1 MPVDAAVSPQW
12 TPQNRRPIAPK
23 PPMGSTGPSVES
35 AAQGASKTM
44 HQTAASS
51 QIPTSSA
58 QLGHAIVRNVETV
71 LQGKHRQVEL
81 ALATMVAGGHLLL
94 EDVPGLGKTM
104 LARALA
110 VSVGLSFKRI
120 QFTADLMPSDI
131 VGGPV
136 YNPKDGSFTLRHG
149 PVFAHIVLADEINRA
164 NPRAQSAL
172 LECMEEGQIT
182 LDGQT
187 VSLPAPFTVL
197 ATQNPID
204 MAGTYPL
211 PEAQLDR
218 FLLRLSLGYPD
229 AQTEAGLINAQQFAH
244 PISRLQPVCG
254 PGEFAQLVAAARE
267 VKVAPEVATF
277 ITQIVG
283 ATRTHPDIRFGASPR
298 GTLGLAR
305 VARALSALRGRS
317 YVDPAV
323 VREVAAPV
331 LAHRII
337 VAPKGSQTPSAE
349 SLIQAILKAQSTPR

>member
-1 MPVDAAVSPQW
+1 MNDTAAGGWTAPDAARFA
-12 TPQNRRPIAPK
+12 RRIVDNIEK
-23 PPMGSTGPSVES
+23 VLEGKHQSVE
-35 AAQGASKTM
+35 
-44 HQTAASS
+44 
-51 QIPTSSA
+51 
-58 QLGHAIVRNVETV
+58 R
-71 LQGKHRQVEL
+71 
-81 ALATMVAGGHLLL
+81 ALATVMAGGHLLI

-110 VSVGLSFKRI
+110 VSIGLDFRRI

-136 YNPKDGSFTLRHG
+136 YNPKDGSFALRPG
-149 PVFAHIVLADEINRA
+149 PAFSNVVLADEINRA

-187 VSLPAPFTVL
+187 LKLPEPFVVL

-218 FLLRLSLGYPD
+218 FLIRLSLGYPSP
-229 AQTEAGLINAQQFAH
+229 EVESGLIAAQQFEH
-244 PISRLQPVCG
+244 PIAHLSAVCA
-254 PGEFAQLVAAARE
+254 PGEFAHLVASA
-267 VKVAPEVATF
+267 KNTF
-277 ITQIVG
+277 ISPEIGQYITAIVA
-283 ATRTHPDIRFGASPR
+283 ATRKHPSIRFGASPR

-305 VARALSALRGRS
+305 MARALSCIRGLD
-317 YVDPAV
+317 YVDPAI
-323 VREVAAPV
+323 VRELAGPV

-337 VAPKGSQTPSAE
+337 VQAQGTAAKAPAAIIQDILATLRTP
-349 SLIQAILKAQSTPR
+349 Q

>member
-1 MPVDAAVSPQW
+1 LNQIQTAIFSPQ
-12 TPQNRRPIAPK
+12 
-23 PPMGSTGPSVES
+23 ES
-35 AAQGASKTM
+35 AKLAQ
-44 HQTAASS
+44 
-51 QIPTSSA
+51 
-58 QLGHAIVRNVETV
+58 AIVQNVEKV
-71 LQGKHRQVEL
+71 LEGKHQQVEL
-81 ALATMVAGGHLLL
+81 ALAAIVAGGHVLI

-110 VSVGLSFKRI
+110 VSVGLAFKRI

-136 YNPKDGSFTLRHG
+136 YNPKDGSFILRPG
-149 PVFAHIVLADEINRA
+149 PVFANIVLADEINRA

-187 VSLPAPFTVL
+187 MPLPAPFAVL

-218 FLLRLSLGYPD
+218 FLIRLSLGYPD
-229 AQTEAGLINAQQFAH
+229 AATEAGLITTQQFSH
-244 PISRLQPVCG
+244 PISRLHAVCSMSD
-254 PGEFAQLVAAARE
+254 FSRLVAAARE
-267 VKVAPEVATF
+267 VTVTSEVAQFMTA
-277 ITQIVG
+277 IVT
-283 ATRTHPDIRFGASPR
+283 ATRRHAAIRFGASPR

-305 VARALSALRGRS
+305 MARALSCIRGLS

-323 VREVAAPV
+323 VREVALPV

-337 VAPKGSQTPSAE
+337 VQTQGAQLKPAE
-349 SLIQAILKAQSTPR
+349 ALIQDILLSQRTPR

>member
-1 MPVDAAVSPQW
+1 MNAVV
-12 TPQNRRPIAPK
+12 TPQ
-23 PPMGSTGPSVES
+23 
-35 AAQGASKTM
+35 
-44 HQTAASS
+44 ASS
-51 QIPTSSA
+51 QACAPLA
-58 QLGHAIVRNVETV
+58 QAIVRNVEQV
-71 LQGKHRQVEL
+71 LQGKHLQVEL
-81 ALATMVAGGHLLL
+81 ALAAMVAGGHLLI

-136 YNPKDGSFTLRHG
+136 YNPKDGSFLLRHG
-149 PVFAHIVLADEINRA
+149 PVFANIVLADEINRA

-172 LECMEEGQIT
+172 LECMEEGQVT

-187 VSLPAPFTVL
+187 VHLPAPFTVL

-218 FLLRLSLGYPD
+218 FLIRLSLGYPD
-229 AQTEAGLINAQQFAH
+229 AAVEAGLINAQQFTH
-244 PISRLQPVCG
+244 PISRLQPVC
-254 PGEFAQLVAAARE
+254 EATQFARLVAGARA
-267 VKVAPEVATF
+267 VTITPEVSNFMTG
-277 ITQIVG
+277 IVA
-283 ATRTHPDIRFGASPR
+283 ATRAHPSIRFGASPR

-305 VARALSALRGRS
+305 MARALSCIRGRD

-323 VREVAAPV
+323 VREVAVPV

-337 VAPKGSQTPSAE
+337 VQTQGAQIKPAAQ
-349 SLIQAILKAQSTPR
+349 LIQDILNRQATPR

>member
-1 MPVDAAVSPQW
+1 MNQLQAQAW
-12 TPQNRRPIAPK
+12 TARD
-23 PPMGSTGPSVES
+23 S
-35 AAQGASKTM
+35 AHLAQ
-44 HQTAASS
+44 
-51 QIPTSSA
+51 
-58 QLGHAIVRNVETV
+58 AIVQNVETV
-71 LQGKHRQVEL
+71 LQGKHQQVEL
-81 ALATMVAGGHLLL
+81 SLAAVVAGGHLLI

-110 VSVGLSFKRI
+110 ASVGLSFKRV

-136 YNPKDGSFTLRHG
+136 YNPKDGSLILRPG
-149 PVFAHIVLADEINRA
+149 PVFANIVLADEINRA

-187 VSLPAPFTVL
+187 VPLPAPFAVL

-218 FLLRLSLGYPD
+218 FLIRLSLGYPD
-229 AQTEAGLINAQQFAH
+229 AATEAGLITAQQFSH
-244 PISRLQPVCG
+244 PISRLQSVCQA
-254 PGEFAQLVAAARE
+254 GEFARLVSGARD
-267 VKVAPEVATF
+267 VTITPEVAAF
-277 ITQIVG
+277 MASIVA
-283 ATRTHPDIRFGASPR
+283 ATRGHASIRFGASPR

-305 VARALSALRGRS
+305 MSRALSCIRGLS

-323 VREVAAPV
+323 VREVAVPV

-337 VAPKGSQTPSAE
+337 VQTQGAQPKPAAA
-349 SLIQAILKAQSTPR
+349 LIQDILLSQRTPQ

>member
-1 MPVDAAVSPQW
+1 MGQVLAIRIPETKGEFQLSQTENSPW
-12 TPQNRRPIAPK
+12 
-23 PPMGSTGPSVES
+23 SVKDSEHL
-35 AAQGASKTM
+35 AQS
-44 HQTAASS
+44 
-51 QIPTSSA
+51 
-58 QLGHAIVRNVETV
+58 IVRNVEQV
-71 LQGKHRQVEL
+71 LQGKHRQVEF
-81 ALATMVAGGHLLL
+81 ALAAIVAGGHLLI

-136 YNPKDGSFTLRHG
+136 YNPKDGSFVLRPG
-149 PVFAHIVLADEINRA
+149 PVFANIVLADEINRA

-187 VSLPAPFTVL
+187 IPLPAPFAVL

-218 FLLRLSLGYPD
+218 FLIRLSLGYPD
-229 AQTEAGLINAQQFAH
+229 AKTEASLVNSQQFSH
-244 PISRLQPVCG
+244 PISRVHSVCKQG
-254 PGEFAQLVAAARE
+254 NFAQLVAGART
-267 VKVAPEVATF
+267 VTVTPEVANFMTS
-277 ITQIVG
+277 IVT
-283 ATRTHPDIRFGASPR
+283 ATRKHAAIRFGASPR

-305 VARALSALRGRS
+305 MARALSCIRGLS

-323 VREVAAPV
+323 VREVAVPV

-337 VAPKGSQTPSAE
+337 VQTQGTQPKSAE
-349 SLIQAILKAQSTPR
+349 ALIQEILQSQHTPQ

>member
-1 MPVDAAVSPQW
+1 MTQNTTAEAAVQDAA
-12 TPQNRRPIAPK
+12 RF
-23 PPMGSTGPSVES
+23 
-35 AAQGASKTM
+35 AQG
-44 HQTAASS
+44 
-51 QIPTSSA
+51 
-58 QLGHAIVRNVETV
+58 IVRNIEKV
-71 LQGKHRQVEL
+71 LEGKHQQVEL
-81 ALATMVAGGHLLL
+81 ALATVMAGGHLLI

-110 VSVGLSFKRI
+110 ISIGLEFRRI

-136 YNPKDGSFTLRHG
+136 YNPKDGSFLLRPG
-149 PVFAHIVLADEINRA
+149 PAFSNVVLADEINRA

-187 VSLPAPFTVL
+187 LRLPEPFLVL

-218 FLLRLSLGYPD
+218 FLIRLSLGYPGAD
-229 AQTEAGLINAQQFAH
+229 VEASLIATQQFQH
-244 PISRLQPVCG
+244 PITRLAAVCG
-254 PGEFAQLVAAARE
+254 AKEFGQLVAAARN
-267 VKVAPEVATF
+267 TF
-277 ITQIVG
+277 ISPEITQYITAIVG
-283 ATRTHPDIRFGASPR
+283 ATRKHPGIRFGASPR

-305 VARALSALRGRS
+305 MARALSCIRGLS
-317 YVDPAV
+317 YVDPSI
-323 VREVAAPV
+323 VRELAVPV

-337 VAPKGSQTPSAE
+337 VQTQGPQTKAPAA
-349 SLIQAILKAQSTPR
+349 LIQDILASIRTPQ

>member
-1 MPVDAAVSPQW
+1 M
-12 TPQNRRPIAPK
+12 
-23 PPMGSTGPSVES
+23 
-35 AAQGASKTM
+35 
-44 HQTAASS
+44 S
-51 QIPTSSA
+51 QIQQTRAWSA
-58 QLGHAIVRNVETV
+58 KDSAHLAQSIVQNVEKV
-71 LQGKHRQVEL
+71 LEGKRQQVEL
-81 ALATMVAGGHLLL
+81 ALAAIVAGGHLLI

-136 YNPKDGSFTLRHG
+136 YNPKDGSFVLRPG
-149 PVFAHIVLADEINRA
+149 PVFANIVLADEINRA

-187 VSLPAPFTVL
+187 IPLPAPFAVL

-218 FLLRLSLGYPD
+218 FLIRLSLGYPG
-229 AQTEAGLINAQQFAH
+229 AETEAGLITSQQFSH
-244 PISRLQPVCG
+244 PISRLHSVCELG
-254 PGEFAQLVAAARE
+254 QFARLAAGARD
-267 VKVAPEVATF
+267 VTVTPEVASFMTG
-277 ITQIVG
+277 IVT
-283 ATRTHPDIRFGASPR
+283 ATRKHPAIRFGASPR

-305 VARALSALRGRS
+305 MARALSCIRGLS

-323 VREVAAPV
+323 VLEVAVPV
-331 LAHRII
+331 LAHRVI
-337 VAPKGSQTPSAE
+337 VQTQGTQPKPAAA
-349 SLIQAILKAQSTPR
+349 LIQDILLSLRTPQ

>member
-1 MPVDAAVSPQW
+1 LSTSQAPVWSAKDAANLSH
-12 TPQNRRPIAPK
+12 T
-23 PPMGSTGPSVES
+23 
-35 AAQGASKTM
+35 
-44 HQTAASS
+44 
-51 QIPTSSA
+51 
-58 QLGHAIVRNVETV
+58 IVHNVEQV
-71 LQGKHRQVEL
+71 LQGKHQQVEL
-81 ALATMVAGGHLLL
+81 ALAAVMAGGHVLI

-104 LARALA
+104 LARALS

-136 YNPKDGSFTLRHG
+136 YNPKDGSFVLRPG
-149 PVFAHIVLADEINRA
+149 PVFANIVLADEINRA

-187 VSLPAPFTVL
+187 VMLPAPFTVL

-218 FLLRLSLGYPD
+218 FLIRLSLGYPD
-229 AQTEAGLINAQQFAH
+229 AETEAGLITSQQFSH
-244 PISRLQPVCG
+244 PITRLQPVCG
-254 PGEFAQLVAAARE
+254 TGEFARLVACARDVTITPE
-267 VKVAPEVATF
+267 IARFMTAIVA
-277 ITQIVG
+277 
-283 ATRTHPDIRFGASPR
+283 ATRSHPAIRFGASPR

-305 VARALSALRGRS
+305 MARALSCLRGRS

-323 VREVAAPV
+323 VREVAVPV

-337 VAPKGSQTPSAE
+337 VQNQGSSPKSAE
-349 SLIQAILKAQSTPR
+349 AVIQDILLSQRTPQ

>member
-1 MPVDAAVSPQW
+1 MPGKGRKFMDH
-12 TPQNRRPIAPK
+12 
-23 PPMGSTGPSVES
+23 S
-35 AAQGASKTM
+35 A
-44 HQTAASS
+44 
-51 QIPTSSA
+51 TSECKRSA
-58 QLGHAIVRNVETV
+58 QLAHSISRNVEAV
-71 LQGKHRQVEL
+71 LQGKHQQVEL
-81 ALATMVAGGHLLL
+81 ALAAVVAGGHLLI

-110 VSVGLSFKRI
+110 VSIGLTFRRI

-136 YNPKDGSFTLRHG
+136 YNPKDGSFMLRPG
-149 PVFAHIVLADEINRA
+149 PVFANIVLADEINRA

-172 LECMEEGQIT
+172 LECMEEGQVT

-187 VSLPAPFTVL
+187 LRLPEPFAVL

-218 FLLRLSLGYPD
+218 FLIRLSLGYPD
-229 AQTEAGLINAQQFAH
+229 AVTEAGLINSQQFSH
-244 PISRLQPVCG
+244 PIARLQAVCQA
-254 PGEFAQLVAAARE
+254 GEFEQLVASAHA
-267 VKVAPEVATF
+267 VQVSAEVARF
-277 ITQIVG
+277 MAAIVG
-283 ATRTHPDIRFGASPR
+283 ATRKHGGIRFGASPR

-305 VARALSALRGRS
+305 MARALSCIRGFD

-323 VREVAAPV
+323 VREVAVPV

-337 VAPKGSQTPSAE
+337 VQTQGSAQKPPAE
-349 SLIQAILKAQSTPR
+349 LIQDILLSQRTPQ

>member
-1 MPVDAAVSPQW
+1 MKA
-12 TPQNRRPIAPK
+12 
-23 PPMGSTGPSVES
+23 S
-35 AAQGASKTM
+35 AHVAQT
-44 HQTAASS
+44 
-51 QIPTSSA
+51 
-58 QLGHAIVRNVETV
+58 IVGNVEKV
-71 LQGKHRQVEL
+71 LQGKHQQVEL
-81 ALATMVAGGHLLL
+81 ALAAIVAGGHLLI

-136 YNPKDGSFTLRHG
+136 YNPKDGSFVLRPG
-149 PVFAHIVLADEINRA
+149 PVFANIVLADEINRA

-187 VSLPAPFTVL
+187 IALPAPFAVL

-218 FLLRLSLGYPD
+218 FLIRLSLGYPD
-229 AQTEAGLINAQQFAH
+229 AQTEAGLINAQQFSH
-244 PISRLQPVCG
+244 PISRLQSVCATG
-254 PGEFAQLVAAARE
+254 DFARLVASARN
-267 VKVAPEVATF
+267 VTITPEVAAFMTR
-277 ITQIVG
+277 IVA
-283 ATRTHPDIRFGASPR
+283 ATRKHTSIRFGASPR

-305 VARALSALRGRS
+305 MARAMSCIRGLS

-323 VREVAAPV
+323 VREVAVPV

-337 VAPKGSQTPSAE
+337 VQTQGMQPKPAE
-349 SLIQAILKAQSTPR
+349 ALIQDILQTQTTPQ

>member
-1 MPVDAAVSPQW
+1 M
-12 TPQNRRPIAPK
+12 T
-23 PPMGSTGPSVES
+23 
-35 AAQGASKTM
+35 
-44 HQTAASS
+44 QTAADGW
-51 QIPTSSA
+51 TA
-58 QLGHAIVRNVETV
+58 QEAARFAQGIVQNIGKV
-71 LQGKHRQVEL
+71 LEGKLQQVEL
-81 ALATMVAGGHLLL
+81 ALATVMAGGHLLL

-110 VSVGLSFKRI
+110 VSIWLDFRRI

-136 YNPKDGSFTLRHG
+136 YNPKDGSFLLRPG
-149 PVFAHIVLADEINRA
+149 PAFSNVVLADEINRA

-187 VSLPAPFTVL
+187 LRLPEPFLVL

-218 FLLRLSLGYPD
+218 FLIRLSLGYPSPEV
-229 AQTEAGLINAQQFAH
+229 EAGLIATQQFEH
-244 PISRLQPVCG
+244 PIARLTAVCG
-254 PGEFAQLVAAARE
+254 AQEFAKLVMSARS
-267 VKVAPEVATF
+267 TF
-277 ITQIVG
+277 ISPDITDYIAAIVG
-283 ATRTHPDIRFGASPR
+283 ATRKHPGIRFGASPR

-305 VARALSALRGRS
+305 MARALSCIRGLA
-317 YVDPAV
+317 YVDPAI
-323 VREVAAPV
+323 VRELAVPV

-337 VAPKGSQTPSAE
+337 VQTQSAQAKAPAALIQEILATLQTP
-349 SLIQAILKAQSTPR
+349 R

>member
-1 MPVDAAVSPQW
+1 MNQTLQATGSP
-12 TPQNRRPIAPK
+12 K
-23 PPMGSTGPSVES
+23 ES
-35 AAQGASKTM
+35 AQIAQ
-44 HQTAASS
+44 
-51 QIPTSSA
+51 
-58 QLGHAIVRNVETV
+58 AIVHNIEKV
-71 LQGKHRQVEL
+71 LQGKRQQVEL
-81 ALATMVAGGHLLL
+81 ALACVMAGGHLLL

-110 VSVGLSFKRI
+110 VSVGLTFKRV

-136 YNPKDGSFTLRHG
+136 YNPKDGSFVLRHG
-149 PVFAHIVLADEINRA
+149 PVFANIVLADEINRA

-172 LECMEEGQIT
+172 LESMEEGQIT

-187 VSLPAPFTVL
+187 IALPAPFAVL

-218 FLLRLSLGYPD
+218 FLIRLSLGYPD
-229 AQTEAGLINAQQFAH
+229 ASVEAGLVNDQQFSH
-244 PISRLQPVCG
+244 PISRLQPVCP
-254 PGEFAQLVAAARE
+254 PGAFTRLVASARA
-267 VKVAPEVATF
+267 VAVTPEVAAF
-277 ITQIVG
+277 MASIVA
-283 ATRTHPDIRFGASPR
+283 ATRKHPAIRFGASPR

-305 VARALSALRGRS
+305 MARALSCIRGLP

-323 VREVAAPV
+323 VREVAVPV

-337 VAPKGSQTPSAE
+337 VQTQGAKSKGAAALVQEILQTQP
-349 SLIQAILKAQSTPR
+349 TPR

>member
-1 MPVDAAVSPQW
+1 MTQDMTGNW
-12 TPQNRRPIAPK
+12 TYKQ
-23 PPMGSTGPSVES
+23 
-35 AAQGASKTM
+35 
-44 HQTAASS
+44 
-51 QIPTSSA
+51 SA
-58 QLGHAIVRNVETV
+58 QLAQVIVQNIETV
-71 LQGKHRQVEL
+71 LQGKRKQVEL
-81 ALATMVAGGHLLL
+81 ALAAVVAGGHVLI

-110 VSVGLSFKRI
+110 VSVGLTFKRV

-149 PVFAHIVLADEINRA
+149 PVFANMVLADEINRA

-187 VSLPAPFTVL
+187 IALPAPFAVL

-218 FLLRLSLGYPD
+218 FLIRLSLGYPD
-229 AQTEAGLINAQQFAH
+229 AAVEAALVASQQFSH
-244 PISRLQPVCG
+244 PISRLHAVCA
-254 PGEFAQLVAAARE
+254 PNVFARLAAGARE
-267 VKVAPEVATF
+267 VTVTPEVAGF
-277 ITQIVG
+277 MASIVG
-283 ATRTHPDIRFGASPR
+283 ATRKHPAIRFGASPR

-305 VARALSALRGRS
+305 MARALSCIRGLQ
-317 YVDPAV
+317 YVDPAI
-323 VREVAAPV
+323 VREVAVPV

-337 VAPKGSQTPSAE
+337 VQGQGPKALSAE
-349 SLIQAILKAQSTPR
+349 GLIQEILQTQATPQ

>member
-1 MPVDAAVSPQW
+1 MSTSQAPVWSANDAANLSR
-12 TPQNRRPIAPK
+12 T
-23 PPMGSTGPSVES
+23 
-35 AAQGASKTM
+35 
-44 HQTAASS
+44 
-51 QIPTSSA
+51 
-58 QLGHAIVRNVETV
+58 IVHNVEQV
-71 LQGKHRQVEL
+71 LQGKHQQVEQ
-81 ALATMVAGGHLLL
+81 ALAAVMAGGHVLI

-136 YNPKDGSFTLRHG
+136 YNPKDGSFVLRPG
-149 PVFAHIVLADEINRA
+149 PVFANIVLADEINRA

-187 VSLPAPFTVL
+187 VALPAPFTVL

-218 FLLRLSLGYPD
+218 FLIRLSLGYPD
-229 AQTEAGLINAQQFAH
+229 TETEAGLITSQQFSH
-244 PISRLQPVCG
+244 PITRLQPVCG
-254 PGEFAQLVAAARE
+254 VGDFARLVACARDVTITPE
-267 VKVAPEVATF
+267 IAQFMTAIVA
-277 ITQIVG
+277 
-283 ATRTHPDIRFGASPR
+283 ATRSHPAIRFGASPR

-305 VARALSALRGRS
+305 MARALSCLRGRS

-323 VREVAAPV
+323 VREVAVPV

-337 VAPKGSQTPSAE
+337 VQNQGVNPKSSEAVIQDILLSQRTP
-349 SLIQAILKAQSTPR
+349 Q

>member
-1 MPVDAAVSPQW
+1 MNQTLQATGSP
-12 TPQNRRPIAPK
+12 K
-23 PPMGSTGPSVES
+23 ES
-35 AAQGASKTM
+35 AQIAQ
-44 HQTAASS
+44 
-51 QIPTSSA
+51 
-58 QLGHAIVRNVETV
+58 AIVHNIEKV
-71 LQGKHRQVEL
+71 LQGKRQQVEL
-81 ALATMVAGGHLLL
+81 ALACVMAGGHLLL

-110 VSVGLSFKRI
+110 VSVGLTFKRV

-136 YNPKDGSFTLRHG
+136 YNPKDGSFVLRHG
-149 PVFAHIVLADEINRA
+149 PVFANIVLADEINRA

-172 LECMEEGQIT
+172 LESMEEGQIT

-187 VSLPAPFTVL
+187 IALPAPFAVL

-218 FLLRLSLGYPD
+218 FLIRLSLGYPD
-229 AQTEAGLINAQQFAH
+229 ASVEAGLVNDQQFSH
-244 PISRLQPVCG
+244 PISRLQPVCPQG
-254 PGEFAQLVAAARE
+254 AFARLVASARA
-267 VKVAPEVATF
+267 VAVTPEVAAF
-277 ITQIVG
+277 MASIVA
-283 ATRTHPDIRFGASPR
+283 ATRKHPAIRFGASPR

-305 VARALSALRGRS
+305 MARALSCIRGLP

-323 VREVAAPV
+323 VREVAVPV

-337 VAPKGSQTPSAE
+337 VQTQGAKSKGAAALVQEILQTQP
-349 SLIQAILKAQSTPR
+349 TPR

>member
-1 MPVDAAVSPQW
+1 MDQAQVDEQSIKVS
-12 TPQNRRPIAPK
+12 THIA
-23 PPMGSTGPSVES
+23 
-35 AAQGASKTM
+35 
-44 HQTAASS
+44 QT
-51 QIPTSSA
+51 
-58 QLGHAIVRNVETV
+58 IVRNVETV
-71 LQGKHRQVEL
+71 LEGKHQQVEL
-81 ALATMVAGGHLLL
+81 ALAAIVAGGHLLI

-110 VSVGLSFKRI
+110 VSVGMSFKRI

-136 YNPKDGSFTLRHG
+136 YNPKDGSFVLRPG
-149 PVFAHIVLADEINRA
+149 PVFANIVLADEINRA

-187 VSLPAPFTVL
+187 IPLPAPFAVL

-218 FLLRLSLGYPD
+218 FLIRLSLGYPD
-229 AQTEAGLINAQQFAH
+229 AQTEAGLITSQQFSH
-244 PISRLQPVCG
+244 PISRLQPVCATG
-254 PGEFAQLVAAARE
+254 DFARLVASARD
-267 VKVAPEVATF
+267 VTVTPEVAAFMTS
-277 ITQIVG
+277 IVA
-283 ATRTHPDIRFGASPR
+283 ATRKHASIRFGASPR

-305 VARALSALRGRS
+305 MARALSCIRGLS
-317 YVDPAV
+317 YVDPSV
-323 VREVAAPV
+323 VREVAVPV

-337 VAPKGSQTPSAE
+337 VQTRGAQPKPPEA
-349 SLIQAILKAQSTPR
+349 LIQDILQTQRTPQ

>member
-1 MPVDAAVSPQW
+1 MDLTSQASEA
-12 TPQNRRPIAPK
+12 
-23 PPMGSTGPSVES
+23 S
-35 AAQGASKTM
+35 AAAQ
-44 HQTAASS
+44 AASHS
-51 QIPTSSA
+51 TRTA
-58 QLGHAIVRNVETV
+58 QAIVHNVEKV
-71 LQGKHRQVEL
+71 LEGKHRQVEL
-81 ALATMVAGGHLLL
+81 ALAAIVAGGHLLI

-136 YNPKDGSFTLRHG
+136 YNPKDGSFTLRPG
-149 PVFAHIVLADEINRA
+149 PVFANIVLADEINRA

-182 LDGQT
+182 LDGHT
-187 VSLPAPFTVL
+187 LPLPAPFAVL

-218 FLLRLSLGYPD
+218 FLIRLSLGYPD
-229 AQTEAGLINAQQFAH
+229 TAIEAGLIQSQQYVH

-254 PGEFAQLVAAARE
+254 AGEFEQLVAAAHT
-267 VKVAPEVATF
+267 VTITPEVAQF
-277 ITQIVG
+277 IASIVA
-283 ATRTHPDIRFGASPR
+283 ATRKHADIRFGASPR

-305 VARALSALRGRS
+305 MARALSCIRGRS

-337 VAPKGSQTPSAE
+337 VHGQGAQAKDAASIIE
-349 SLIQAILKAQSTPR
+349 AILATQRTPT

>member
-1 MPVDAAVSPQW
+1 MSQTHSSGW
-12 TPQNRRPIAPK
+12 TAK
-23 PPMGSTGPSVES
+23 DS
-35 AAQGASKTM
+35 AHLAT
-44 HQTAASS
+44 
-51 QIPTSSA
+51 
-58 QLGHAIVRNVETV
+58 AIVKNVEQV
-71 LQGKHRQVEL
+71 LQGKHQQVEL
-81 ALATMVAGGHLLL
+81 ALAAVVAGGHLLI

-110 VSVGLSFKRI
+110 VSIGLSFKRI

-136 YNPKDGSFTLRHG
+136 YNPKDGSFVLRPG
-149 PVFAHIVLADEINRA
+149 PVFANIVLADEINRA

-172 LECMEEGQIT
+172 LECMEEGQVT

-187 VSLPAPFTVL
+187 MPLPAPFAVL

-218 FLLRLSLGYPD
+218 FLIRLSLGYPD
-229 AQTEAGLINAQQFAH
+229 AATEAGLVNTQQFSH
-244 PISRLQPVCG
+244 PISRLHAVCQM
-254 PGEFAQLVAAARE
+254 GEFAQLAASARD
-267 VKVAPEVATF
+267 VTVTPEVAGF
-277 ITQIVG
+277 MASIVG
-283 ATRTHPDIRFGASPR
+283 ATRQHAGIRFGASPR

-305 VARALSALRGRS
+305 MARALSCIRGLS

-323 VREVAAPV
+323 VREVAIPV

-337 VAPKGSQTPSAE
+337 VQTQGAQPESAAA
-349 SLIQAILKAQSTPR
+349 LIQAILLSQRTPQ

>member
-1 MPVDAAVSPQW
+1 MVQVNTDTW
-12 TPQNRRPIAPK
+12 TPQ
-23 PPMGSTGPSVES
+23 
-35 AAQGASKTM
+35 Q
-44 HQTAASS
+44 
-51 QIPTSSA
+51 SA
-58 QLGHAIVRNVETV
+58 QLGLAIVQNIEKV
-71 LQGKHRQVEL
+71 LQGKRQQVEL
-81 ALATMVAGGHLLL
+81 ALAAVVAAGHILI

-110 VSVGLSFKRI
+110 TSVGLKSKRV

-136 YNPKDGSFTLRHG
+136 YNPKDGSFTLRPG
-149 PVFAHIVLADEINRA
+149 PVFANIVLADEINRA

-187 VSLPAPFTVL
+187 LRLPAPFAVL

-218 FLLRLSLGYPD
+218 FLIRLSLGYPD
-229 AQTEAGLINAQQFAH
+229 AGVEKDLINAQQFSH
-244 PISRLQPVCG
+244 PINRLQPVCS
-254 PGEFAQLVAAARE
+254 PEFFARLGSSARE
-267 VKVAPEVATF
+267 VTITDEVAAFMTS
-277 ITQIVG
+277 IV
-283 ATRTHPDIRFGASPR
+283 ASTRQHAGIRFGASPR

-305 VARALSALRGRS
+305 MARALSCLRGLA
-317 YVDPAV
+317 YVDPAI
-323 VREVAAPV
+323 VREVAVPV

-337 VAPKGSQTPSAE
+337 VQSQVAKGKTAQALIQEILQSQT
-349 SLIQAILKAQSTPR
+349 TPQ